1 MFIIYIYIYYIY
13 GYIYIYIY
21 GYIYVYI
28 YICIIYM
35 WIDICALTAPKSS
48 AEAGHEAV
56 DVTIDGVVTL
66 SSGEG
71 MSAIIST
78 YV

>member
-1 MFIIYIYIYYIY
+1 
-13 GYIYIYIY
+13 
-21 GYIYVYI
+21 
-28 YICIIYM
+28 M